1 MGTVRVRV
9 RRGGRHHRHVVRV
22 LRQSHLEQEPTR
34 LSTSTNTSVT
44 DTSYD
49 PVDWAVAQ
57 RVAAKLA
64 GSDPFA
70 KSYHFRSVISDFE
83 RFTPQAESLVTAE
96 TGLVPD
102 GAARSQ
108 VVDRAGWV
116 SANIRSFKRLLRPMT
131 ERMSSQMT
139 GPLAPVA
146 RRAAGVQMG
155 TMLGLLSQ
163 RVLGQYDLLVA
174 EDEDRQHQD
183 VVSYV
188 GPNILGLEK
197 RYAFPPE
204 EFRLWIALHEVT
216 HRAQFT
222 GVEWMRP
229 HFLGLMNRTLG
240 AAEPDPKR
248 FVVALQRTV
257 AAVRAGR
264 NPLMDG
270 GLIALLADDDQ
281 REALD
286 SMGGLM
292 SLLEGHGDV
301 TMDRAGKQLIPSA
314 PRFSAVLSQR
324 RNTSGRMAALL
335 RQASG
340 LEAKMRQYEEGEQ
353 FIHAVEQERDSEF
366 LKHAWRDAQRL
377 PTLEEIRDP
386 HRWVTRIDGLVL
398 ASQSALSLG
407 AEGTVAGIGSKR
419 RRRWFR

>member
-1 MGTVRVRV
+1 MGTVCVRF
-9 RRGGRHHRHVVRV
+9 RRGGHHRRFGLRV
-22 LRQSHLEQEPTR
+22 LHQGHLEQEPTR
-34 LSTSTNTSVT
+34 LSTSTNASAAT
-44 DTSYD
+44 DTLHD

-70 KSYHFRSVISDFE
+70 KSYHFRSVVADFE
-83 RFTPQAESLVTAE
+83 RFTPQAESLVTAA

-102 GAARSQ
+102 GAARAQ

-131 ERMSSQMT
+131 DRMSSQMT
-139 GPLAPVA
+139 GPFAPVA

-174 EDEDRQHQD
+174 EDEDRQSQD

-188 GPNILGLEK
+188 GPNILALEK

-222 GVEWMRP
+222 GVSWMRP
-229 HFLGLMNRTLG
+229 HFLALMNRTLG

-248 FVVALQRTV
+248 FVIALQRTV
-257 AAVRAGR
+257 EAVRQGR
-264 NPLMDG
+264 NPLMEG
-270 GLIALLADDDQ
+270 GLVALLADDDQ
-281 REALD
+281 RDALD

-301 TMDRAGKQLIPSA
+301 TMDRAGAHLIPSA

-324 RNTSGRMAALL
+324 RNDSGRMSTLL

-340 LEAKMRQYEEGEQ
+340 LEAKMRQYEEGEK
-353 FIHAVEQERDSEF
+353 FIHAVEKERTPEF
-366 LKHAWRDAQRL
+366 LNHAWHDAQRL

-386 HRWVTRIDGLVL
+386 HRWVTRIDGLLL
-398 ASQSALSLG
+398 ANDSFIEPGSAPTTL
-407 AEGTVAGIGSKR
+407 KR